1 MLTWT
6 NVLHGE
12 NVHLSA
18 SQVFPKNVISRGC
31 EELAYI
37 VTALY
42 SPHVKENWM
51 INRWKVNVI
60 FMYLS

>member
-1 MLTWT
+1 MFW
-6 NVLHGE
+6 HGE

-18 SQVFPKNVISRGC
+18 GQVFQKNVIFRGS
-31 EELAYI
+31 EELGYI

-42 SPHVKENWM
+42 SSHVEENWM